1 MDHGAN
7 AAEVRTRRRR
17 RGARAHL
24 SGQAAEE
31 SVERRY
37 ARDGHALAARRWRGQ
52 GGEIDLV
59 MRQGDGLVFVEVKQ
73 ARSFA
78 EAAERLTRRQ
88 IERVVAAASEFLAA
102 MPRGQLTPVRFD
114 LALVDA
120 AGRVELRE
128 GAFTA

>member
-1 MDHGAN
+1 MDHDTAV
-7 AAEVRTRRRR
+7 AEVRKR
-17 RGARAHL
+17 RGRRGTRAHL

-37 ARDGHALAARRWRGQ
+37 ARDGHVLAARRWRGQ

-59 MRQGDGLVFVEVKQ
+59 MREDDGLVFIEVKQ
-73 ARSFA
+73 AKSFA
-78 EAAERLTRRQ
+78 EAADRLTLRQ
-88 IERVVAAASEFLAA
+88 IERIVAAASEFLAA

-120 AGRVELRE
+120 AGRVEVRR

>member
-1 MDHGAN
+1 MARRAKADT
-7 AAEVRTRRRR
+7 VRGSRRR
-17 RGARAHL
+17 RGRIAHL

-37 ARDGHALAARRWRGQ
+37 VRGGHDVAARRWRGQ
-52 GGEIDLV
+52 SGEIDLV

-73 ARSFA
+73 AKSFA
-78 EAAERLTRRQ
+78 EAAERLTRMQ
-88 IERVVAAASEFLAA
+88 IERIVAAASEFLAA
-102 MPRGQLTPVRFD
+102 MPLGQLTPVRFD

-120 AGRVELRE
+120 IGRVEVRE